1 MLRLVDI
8 SVTYGAGAAALQPTT
23 LSIPEGQFTVLLGA
37 SGAGKSTLLRCLN
50 GLVRPTT
57 GDVIREGSGSIY
69 ASARTLRYHRTT
81 TGMVFQQHHLIGRLS
96 VLQNVLVGRLGARGS
111 LSSILPASHTD
122 RHVALAAIDRV
133 GLLDR
138 ALDRADTLSGGQ
150 QQRVGIA
157 RAMAQKP
164 RLVLADEPVASLDPS
179 TAEKVLADLHRICR
193 EDGLTAVVSLHQVEF
208 ARRFADRIV
217 ALSQGRIVFDG
228 SAAGLSAPTLSTIY
242 DEARQFPRLAAAE

>member
-1 MLRLVDI
+1 MP
-8 SVTYGAGAAALQPTT
+8 ALQPTSLT
-23 LSIPEGQFTVLLGA
+23 IVEGQFTVLLGA
-37 SGAGKSTLLRCLN
+37 SGAGKSTFLRCLN
-50 GLVRPTT
+50 GLVRPST
-57 GDVIREGSGSIY
+57 GDVIRDGAGSIY
-69 ASARTLRYHRTT
+69 ASARTLRQHRTT

-96 VLQNVLVGRLGARGS
+96 VLQNVLIGRLGARRS
-111 LSSILPASHTD
+111 LSSILPASHSD

-164 RLVLADEPVASLDPS
+164 RLVLADEPVASLDPA
-179 TAEKVLADLHRICR
+179 TAENVLADLHRICR
-193 EDGLTAVVSLHQVEF
+193 EDGLTAVVSLHQVQF

-228 SAAGLSAPTLSTIY
+228 ISAALSASTLAGIY
-242 DEARQFPRLAAAE
+242 GDARPFPLLTAAE